1 MQLCAFVVVWQVRC
15 IYLLCV
21 CCDNSGVICSA
32 QRFGWLQWR
41 PITYVIITEDT
52 EQDLFGVRD
61 DLGPEDTDVSYFD
74 TLYDYP
80 LD

>member
-1 MQLCAFVVVWQVRC
+1 MLS
-15 IYLLCV
+15 
-21 CCDNSGVICSA
+21 DS
-32 QRFGWLQWR
+32 GWLQWR

-52 EQDLFGVRD
+52 EQDLFDVRD
-61 DLGPEDTDVSYFD
+61 DLVPEDTDVSYFD